1 MCIMSLKQIIF
12 EYNNSSTPIYDCF
25 LDISKAFD
33 KVNNGKLLNIKKN
46 RDLCDFIL
54 ELLYT
59 SLKTNFFIRWQGC
72 LSKSFNPTFGLRQGF
87 ILSPLFFN
95 IYLEKLSILLNKTP
109 IGCYM
114 NNVFINHSIYV

>member
-59 SLKTNFFIRWQGC
+59 NFFIRWQGC

-87 ILSPLFFN
+87 IISPLFFN